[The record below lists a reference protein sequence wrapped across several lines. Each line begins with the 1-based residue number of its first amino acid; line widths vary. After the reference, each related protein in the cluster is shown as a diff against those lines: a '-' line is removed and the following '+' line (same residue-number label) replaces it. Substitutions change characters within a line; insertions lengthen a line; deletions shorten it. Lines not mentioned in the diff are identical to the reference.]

1 MLKADAIAA
10 PRPRSPARYW
20 DSFMLHTVAPRFV
33 YCKHQASKE
42 KSTMLRMKTINE
54 IRYTNLERLVA
65 DAGGLTEL
73 VEKSNGKLSRPTL
86 DQILK
91 KRTTA
96 RGTVKNV
103 GDDLARDIE
112 KCLRLQAGWMDN
124 VHGGQ
129 AEALVIPPEFVNA
142 PQLAKLVI
150 QFAQAT
156 DHGRMQ
162 ILRAADLAEKAFII
176 GDVTA
181 PANNQR

>member
-1 MLKADAIAA
+1 
-10 PRPRSPARYW
+10 
-20 DSFMLHTVAPRFV
+20 MLHNVAPRFV
-33 YCKHQASKE
+33 YCKHQASE
-42 KSTMLRMKTINE
+42 DLSTMLRMKTINE
-54 IRYTNLERLVA
+54 IRYANLEKLVA

-124 VHGGQ
+124 IHGSPV
-129 AEALVIPPEFVNA
+129 EMLVIPPEFVNA
-142 PQLAKLVI
+142 PQIAKLVV

-156 DHGRMQ
+156 ENGRMQ

-176 GDVTA
+176 GDITA
-181 PANNQR
+181 TDNHR